1 MKLRADLKAVVSDW
15 FSIVLTEAQVDDIL
29 QNPDLKREIEEWG
42 VNDTGTRDKIGSY
55 LAKKIV
61 GRKWPTYGD
70 SPEYRAAFWVD
81 MKAKC
86 LELGYKFNGDDE

>member
-42 VNDTGTRDKIGSY
+42 VNDMGT
-55 LAKKIV
+55 
-61 GRKWPTYGD
+61 
-70 SPEYRAAFWVD
+70 
-81 MKAKC
+81 
-86 LELGYKFNGDDE
+86 